1 MRIGIFSDT
10 YFPDINGVVTSLETL
25 RLGLIE
31 KGHEVFVVANHN
43 KLFELEDNDHL
54 LLLPGVELKW
64 TFNNKMSIPYNLKAE
79 KIIESMQLDIIHVQT
94 EFGIGLLARRMAKKL
109 DIPLIYTYHT
119 TWEDYT
125 HYINPMH
132 IRTIEKGSRTLVAIL
147 SKSLCKPARFVVTP
161 SLKTKDLLITYGVKQ
176 AIKVIPTGLDLNRFK
191 VSESGHSQRQAIKNK
206 YGLKDNEL
214 ILIFV
219 GRIGEEKGL
228 DILIEALEN
237 LGDINVKLLIVGGGP
252 KLNDYQE
259 LIVDKSMQDRV
270 IMTDK
275 VPNSEVPYYYQLA
288 DAFVSASMTE
298 TQGLTFIEAMASG
311 CPVLGSDP
319 AVLEELVISGE
330 TGFLFSGAQQLESII
345 RKLNDMSIEQL
356 NFLKQR
362 AVQQVR
368 PFDKEHFVDAIEEL
382 YVRAITNGG

>member
-31 KGHEVFVVANHN
+31 RGHEVFVVANHN
-43 KLFELEDNDHL
+43 KLFELEHSDHL

-64 TFNNKMSIPYNLKAE
+64 TFNNKMSIPYNLRAE
-79 KIIESMQLDIIHVQT
+79 KIIESMKLDIIHVQT

-109 DIPLIYTYHT
+109 NIPLVYTYHT

-132 IRTIEKGSRTLVAIL
+132 MKTIEKGSKNLVAIL

-161 SLKTKDLLITYGVKQ
+161 SLKTKELLVGYGVKQ
-176 AIKVIPTGLDLNRFK
+176 AIKVIPTGLDLNRFR
-191 VSESGHSQRQAIKNK
+191 STEEGHTKRLEIQKK
-206 YGLKDNEL
+206 YKLNDDQL
-214 ILIFV
+214 VLIFV

-228 DILIEALEN
+228 DILIDAFVN
-237 LGDINVKLLIVGGGP
+237 LSDINVKLLIVGGGP
-252 KLNDYQE
+252 QLKSYQD
-259 LIVDKSMQDRV
+259 LIVDKGVQQQ
-270 IMTDK
+270 IILTDK

-330 TGFLFSGAQQLESII
+330 TGFLFKGSIELELLI
-345 RKLNDMSIEQL
+345 RKLNSMSDDELSIM
-356 NFLKQR
+356 KMR
-362 AVQQVR
+362 AVQQVK
-368 PFDKEHFVDAIEEL
+368 PFDKEYFVKAIEEL
-382 YVRAITNGG
+382 YVRAIANEG